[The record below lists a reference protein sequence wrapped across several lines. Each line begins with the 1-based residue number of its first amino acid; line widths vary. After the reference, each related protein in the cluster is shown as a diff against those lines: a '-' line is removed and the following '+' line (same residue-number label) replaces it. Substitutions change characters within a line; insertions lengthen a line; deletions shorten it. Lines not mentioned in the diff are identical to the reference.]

1 MTNPIAAACRS
12 CRKGSMQPIERM
24 QTYAPPGTDGVVI
37 TQLAARCDQCGKETV
52 LPSQMDENLRRRAAR
67 KAHYGLYLLGEEIF
81 AFRRKYGLTQQAA
94 SRLFGKGIIAF
105 SRYESEKSY
114 PDESTTK
121 LIRAAMRHPALLKEL
136 ADESGVEIPLWEA
149 RCADE
154 REREQESLATS
165 RRPMTS
171 LPRPTVQFL
180 ELMEQRTG
188 PLRSAKASNIGA
200 TKANRRPKAPAAR

>member
-1 MTNPIAAACRS
+1 MTTPTAVACRS
-12 CRKGSMQPIERM
+12 CRKGSMQPIERTE
-24 QTYAPPGTDGVVI
+24 TYTPPGTDFVEI
-37 TQLAARCDQCGKETV
+37 TQLAARCDHCGKETV
-52 LPSQMDENLRRRAAR
+52 LPSQMEENLRRRAAR
-67 KAHYGLYLLGEEIF
+67 KVHYGLYLLGEEIF

-154 REREQESLATS
+154 RERKQESLSTS
-165 RRPMTS
+165 RRPMS
-171 LPRPTVQFL
+171 SPQRPTVQFL

-188 PLRSAKASNIGA
+188 PLRSATASSNGA
-200 TKANRRPKAPAAR
+200 SKANRRPKAPAAR